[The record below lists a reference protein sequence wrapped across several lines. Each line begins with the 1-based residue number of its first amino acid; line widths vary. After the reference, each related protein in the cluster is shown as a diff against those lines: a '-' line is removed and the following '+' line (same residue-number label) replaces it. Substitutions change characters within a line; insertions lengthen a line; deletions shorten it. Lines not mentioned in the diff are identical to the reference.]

1 MRDRLMMLVAI
12 VLLGLV
18 AATSYWYSRSI
29 RKMES
34 GIPAPAGTPDF
45 WVEHVVFTQFDAD
58 GRAENRLFAE
68 QMTHYPD
75 NDEVRLRSPRLV
87 SLRPDRPQ
95 VQVTARTAVVE
106 NAGER
111 IHLQQSVVVTREGRG
126 GEAPMRVTTEYL
138 LALPD
143 KDLYSTDRP
152 VEIERGAGRTRANQ
166 MVIDNIART
175 LDAAG
180 SVRTTIPPRAK

>member
-1 MRDRLMMLVAI
+1 MMLVAV
-12 VLLGLV
+12 VLLAVV
-18 AATSYWYSRSI
+18 AATSYWYARSM
-29 RKMES
+29 RKGES

-45 WVEHVVFTQFDAD
+45 FVEQVVFTQFDAQ

-68 QMTHYPD
+68 QMSHYPD
-75 NDEVRLRSPRLV
+75 NDEIRLRSPRLV

-95 VQVTARTAVVE
+95 VQVTARTALVE

-111 IHLQQSVVVTREGRG
+111 VHLEHSVVLTREGRD
-126 GEAPMRVTTEYL
+126 GEAPLRVTTEYL

-180 SVRTTIPPRAK
+180 SVRTLIPPRSK

>member
-1 MRDRLMMLVAI
+1 MMLVAI
-12 VLLGLV
+12 VLLSIV

-29 RKMES
+29 RRVET

-45 WVEHVVFTQFDAD
+45 FVEQVVFTQFDPE

-68 QMTHYPD
+68 QMTLYPD
-75 NDEVRLRSPRLV
+75 NDEIRLRNPRLV

-95 VQVTARTAVVE
+95 VQVVARTARIE

-111 IHLQQSVVVTREGRG
+111 IHLHESVVLTREGRG
-126 GEAPMRVTTEYL
+126 DQPPMRVTTEYL

-143 KDLYSTDRP
+143 LDRYSSDRP
-152 VEIERGAGRTRANQ
+152 VEIERGNGRTRADG
-166 MVIDNIART
+166 MLIDNITRT

-180 SVRTTIPPRAK
+180 HVRTIVPPQKK